1 MGTGL
6 CFGGDNILELDRS
19 GVCTTMYYATELNT
33 LNGHFM
39 WIVTQWKKKT
49 SIRFKNLEDK
59 TVYSG
64 AWLSGLKVN
73 SVNYWL
79 WDFRLSF

>member
-39 WIVTQWKKKT
+39 
-49 SIRFKNLEDK
+49 
-59 TVYSG
+59 
-64 AWLSGLKVN
+64 
-73 SVNYWL
+73 
-79 WDFRLSF
+79 